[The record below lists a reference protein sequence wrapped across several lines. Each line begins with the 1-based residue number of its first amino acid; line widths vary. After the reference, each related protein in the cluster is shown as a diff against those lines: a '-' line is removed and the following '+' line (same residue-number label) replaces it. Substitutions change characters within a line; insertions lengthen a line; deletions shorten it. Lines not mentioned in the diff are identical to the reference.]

1 MIITSKK
8 ITCGINLIS
17 LFLLFIAI
25 IPLKAKGGERV
36 IAEVVSVDSKSKAVF
51 ALNEHHQLIYRF
63 SVGGT
68 MMIDWSS
75 LGLETDRLNMD
86 SGISIESVNK
96 LKHTQTFKWPLG
108 ENSVINNDYNEVVL
122 NCRTSDARYMIIA
135 RMYNGSLAFKYKCKD
150 LGGRP
155 IRLKQELTTFNL
167 TAPFT
172 IYQYHEESIFR
183 PLLIDSLQGTSDLPS
198 TLALSKGFISIGEA
212 ENRSY
217 TKCVLVKGSIKN
229 SLKLNFYTDT
239 LYRDH
244 KIDQIKIDSNVL
256 FKDNLVTPWRT
267 ISYASSA
274 IDLHNFSE
282 LNLKLVA
289 PLTNEVPL
297 NIKPGKVFRVQ
308 LSTQAAMDGVDLAA
322 KMNFQYI
329 MLDGG
334 WYGSEWNMASD
345 PTQPIPAIDM
355 PKIVSYA
362 KEKGIDVILYVG
374 YNQLRTRLETFLPVF
389 KNWGIKGIKFG
400 FVDGGTQKG
409 LSWLDSTI
417 AKVSAYGFVI
427 NVHDH
432 YKPTGL
438 ARRYPFQLSQEG
450 IRGDENSPD
459 AFHNMVLPYTRFLA
473 GAADFTFCY
482 PNATNSY
489 RKNVRVSKGQQLA
502 LTVIYFDPLQAMF
515 WYGRPLEY
523 NPEGVDLE
531 FFKYVPTVWD
541 ESKYLAGDIGKSITV
556 ARRKGNVWFL
566 GSASG
571 LTDQNTTIKLDF
583 IEKGKKYDLVRYKD
597 DGKGGIQKVQAQS
610 KFGDELQLNIA
621 AKGGEAIMLTPVN

>member
-1 MIITSKK
+1 MNITNNKIVCRII
-8 ITCGINLIS
+8 LLS
-17 LFLLFIAI
+17 LFLFFMIFI
-25 IPLKAKGGERV
+25 PVKAKGREKV
-36 IAEVVSVDSKSKAVF
+36 IAEVTSLDSKSKATF
-51 ALNEHHQLIYRF
+51 ALNEQNQLLYRL
-63 SVGGT
+63 SIGGKT
-68 MMIDWSS
+68 VLNWSR
-75 LGLETDRLNMD
+75 LGLETDQLKMD
-86 SGISIESVNK
+86 LGISIESVDK
-96 LKHTQTFKWPLG
+96 IKHTETFKWPLG
-108 ENSVINNDYNEVVL
+108 ENSVIENYYNEIIL
-122 NCRTSDARYMIIA
+122 NCRTSDVRYMIIA
-135 RMYNGSLAFKYKCKD
+135 RMYNGSLAFKYICKD
-150 LGGRP
+150 LKGRQV
-155 IRLKQELTTFNL
+155 RLKQELTTFNL
-167 TAPFT
+167 TVPFT

-183 PLLIDSLQGTSDLPS
+183 PLLIDSLQSTSDLPS
-198 TLALSKGFISIGEA
+198 TLAVNGGFISIGEA
-212 ENRSY
+212 ENRNY
-217 TKCVLVKGSIKN
+217 TKCVLVKGTTKN

-244 KIDQIKIDSNVL
+244 KVSHIQIDTLVL
-256 FKDNLVTPWRT
+256 FKDSLVTPWRT
-267 ISYASSA
+267 ISYANSA
-274 IDLHNFSE
+274 IELHNFSE
-282 LNLKLVA
+282 LNLKLVT
-289 PLTNEVPL
+289 PLNQEVPL

-334 WYGSEWNMASD
+334 WYGSEWNMSSD

-362 KEKGIDVILYVG
+362 KDKGVDVILYVG

-459 AFHNMVLPYTRFLA
+459 AFHNTVLPYTRFLA

-482 PNATNSY
+482 PNATNAYS
-489 RKNVRVSKGQQLA
+489 KNVKVSKGQQLA
-502 LTVIYFDPLQAMF
+502 LTVVYFDPLQAMF

-523 NPEGVDLE
+523 DPEGIDVE

-556 ARRKGNVWFL
+556 ARRKGDVWYL
-566 GSASG
+566 GSVSG
-571 LTDQNTTIKLDF
+571 LTDQSTQIKLDF
-583 IEKGKKYDLVRYKD
+583 IEKGKKYDMVRYKD
-597 DGKGGIQKVQAQS
+597 DGKRGIQKDHAQC
-610 KFGDELQLNIA
+610 KFGDSLQLSVS
-621 AKGGEAIMLTPVN
+621 AKGGEAIILKPVN